1 MTMTTSCDDVTSS
14 RRIIAT
20 QRR

>member
-14 RRIIAT
+14 LRIIAT

>member
-1 MTMTTSCDDVTSS
+1 MMMTTSCDDVTSS
-14 RRIIAT
+14 RRITAT